1 MIKIVECPRDAMQG
15 IAQFIPTQEKARY
28 INQLLK
34 VGFDT
39 IDFGS
44 FVSPKTIPQMKD
56 TAEVLSMLELNAA
69 SKSSKLLAIVAN
81 MRGAEQAASFE
92 EINYLGFPFSISETF
107 QKRNTNTSIEASLE
121 LLTQM
126 QSLCVRNKKELVV
139 YVSMGFGNP
148 YGDPWNTEIVAYWVE
163 KLVSLDIKTI
173 ALADTVGVSKKET
186 IAELFSFLIPTYKQ
200 IEFGAHLHANA
211 NNATEKIAAALSNG
225 CRRFDTAIMGFGG
238 CPMAEDHLTGNI
250 ATESLI
256 DCLAQ
261 HNYTVNLD
269 ASELN
274 KAITMATEI
283 FL

>member
-92 EINYLGFPFSISETF
+92 EINYLGFPF